1 MGMLLEGGSRRGAG
15 APNEVSRVWDAEAA
29 RYDRTYDSSNR
40 AGRFL
45 RSRHAAVLRVLGD
58 PPGPGREPGELLD
71 VGMGPGRALAE
82 LAARG
87 WRVSGV
93 DISERMVALAK
104 RRVPGARERLLCAS
118 LERLPF
124 ADASFD
130 AVIATGLFSYAGYSE
145 ENFARLGRV
154 LRPGG
159 IAVLSMANRWSLYR
173 LSRHGFAYP
182 VMRAVKG
189 ILPFGRPAPLRH
201 HRPPARWA
209 FEQLLGGAGLRVES
223 VQFASGGQLV
233 YAARKAP
240 ATSDARFAPLP
251 ERLSAS

>member
-1 MGMLLEGGSRRGAG
+1 MLLEGGSRGGA
-15 APNEVSRVWDAEAA
+15 AVPTEVSRVWDAEAA
-29 RYDRTYDSSNR
+29 RYDRTYDSTSR

-58 PPGPGREPGELLD
+58 PPDPARGRGELLD

-93 DISERMVALAK
+93 DVSERMVALAR
-104 RRVPGARERLLCAS
+104 RRVPRARERLRRAS

-130 AVIATGLFSYAGYSE
+130 AVIATGLFPYAGYSE
-145 ENFARLGRV
+145 ENVARLARV

-159 IAVLSMANRWSLYR
+159 IAVLSLANRWSLYR
-173 LSRHGFAYP
+173 LWRHGFAYP
-182 VMRAVKG
+182 VTRAVKG

-201 HRPPARWA
+201 HRPPARRS
-209 FEQLLGGAGLRVES
+209 FEQMLGAAGLRVES
-223 VQFASGGQLV
+223 VQYASEGRLV

-240 ATSDARFAPLP
+240 ATSDAFRAVD
-251 ERLSAS
+251 